1 MAGKKNVSPSRD
13 RVGMRRVGCAHVL
26 LPPDKEASTRRGNRH
41 RTKKQTPDKETN
53 TRQGN
58 KHPTR
63 KQAPDK
69 EASTQQ
75 GNRHLFPAIFRYCR
89 LCCTCWTLI
98 SHHFLIC
105 SKRWTMMYYTNVH
118 IYFPNSP
125 RNICVQTAIIFR
137 NAPNITCYH

>member
-1 MAGKKNVSPSRD
+1 MAGKKSVSSSRD
-13 RVGMRRVGCAHVL
+13 WVGMRRVGCAHVI

-41 RTKKQTPDKETN
+41 PTRKQTPDKETN

-75 GNRHLFPAIFRYCR
+75 GNRHLFPIMSRYV
-89 LCCTCWTLI
+89 LMLD
-98 SHHFLIC
+98 L
-105 SKRWTMMYYTNVH
+105 VH
-118 IYFPNSP
+118 VSGVCDNPERGNG
-125 RNICVQTAIIFR
+125 VLG
-137 NAPNITCYH
+137 